1 MVGRDGRKERGMHE
15 RREGGRKGR
24 SKDLCLVSS

>member
-1 MVGRDGRKERGMHE
+1 MVGGDGRKERGTHE

-24 SKDLCLVSS
+24 TKELCLVSS